1 MAELAL
7 SNTQAVASGTLKQQ
21 PSDFVVTE
29 QLGWEPTGEGEH
41 IYLWV
46 SKTGRNTRFVLTE
59 LARYSNIRER
69 DISYSGMKDKQ
80 ALTKQ
85 WFSLHVPGKQNID
98 WGNFAVDGV
107 LIEKV
112 VRHNRKLRRGTHKT
126 NHFSITI
133 NNIVGDSALVDQR
146 LEQIKR
152 QGFPNF
158 FGEQRFGFSGNN
170 LTEFNRWVETD
181 ARKPKNHDLY
191 LSAAR
196 SHLFNQV
203 LAARQTNNT
212 WNKVVAGDTAMLNGS
227 SSVFSVEQCDVE
239 IDQRCESFD
248 IHPTAPLWGK
258 GDLLTTGPVAVAEQS
273 IADEHQNWCDFL
285 VRQGLKQERRASR
298 AIAKNL
304 MWQWLDSTA
313 IKVEFELTKGCYATS
328 LLAEV
333 FDLHKNN
340 NEGKSE

>member
-1 MAELAL
+1 MPDLAL
-7 SNTQAVASGTLKQQ
+7 SNTQTVASGILKQQ

-29 QLGWEPTGEGEH
+29 QLGWEPSGEGEH
-41 IYLWV
+41 IYLWI
-46 SKTGRNTRFVLTE
+46 SKVGRNTRYVLTE

-98 WGNFAVDGV
+98 WENFAVDGV

-112 VRHNRKLRRGTHKT
+112 IRHNRKLRRGTHKT
-126 NHFSITI
+126 NHFSITV
-133 NNIVGDSALVDQR
+133 NNINGDNKLIDQR
-146 LEQIKR
+146 LEQIR
-152 QGFPNF
+152 QVGFPNF

-170 LTEFNRWVETD
+170 LIEFNRWVTSD
-181 ARKPKNHDLY
+181 TRKPKNHDLY

-196 SHLFNQV
+196 SHIFNKA
-203 LAARQTNNT
+203 LAMRQANKT
-212 WNKVVAGDTAMLNGS
+212 WNKILVGDMAMLDGS
-227 SSVFSVEQCDVE
+227 SSVFAVDVCDDE
-239 IDQRCESFD
+239 IKQRCESFD
-248 IHPTAPLWGK
+248 IHPSAPLWGK
-258 GDLLTTGPVAVAEQS
+258 GDLATTESVAVVEQS
-273 IADEHQNWCDFL
+273 IADEHQSWCEFL
-285 VRQGLKQERRASR
+285 ACQGLKQERRATR
-298 AIAKNL
+298 ALAKDL
-304 MWQWLDSTA
+304 TWRWLDKITV
-313 IKVEFELTKGCYATS
+313 KVEFELTKGCYATS

>member
-1 MAELAL
+1 MPELAL

-29 QLGWEPTGEGEH
+29 QLGWEPSGEGEH

-98 WGNFAVDGV
+98 WKNFAVDGV

-112 VRHNRKLRRGTHKT
+112 IRHNRKLRRGSHST

-133 NNIVGDSALVDQR
+133 NNIIGDSALVNQR
-146 LEQIKR
+146 LEQIKQ
-152 QGFPNF
+152 QGFANF

-170 LTEFNRWVETD
+170 LAEFTRWAESGKG
-181 ARKPKNHDLY
+181 KPKNHDLY

-203 LAARQTNNT
+203 LAARQTNKT
-212 WNKVVAGDTAMLNGS
+212 WNKVLAGDMAMLNGS
-227 SSVFSVEQCDVE
+227 SSVFAVDLCDDE
-239 IDQRCESFD
+239 IKQRCESFD
-248 IHPTAPLWGK
+248 IHPSAPLWGK
-258 GDLLTTGPVAVAEQS
+258 GDLSTTQSVALVEQS
-273 IADEHQNWCDFL
+273 IADEHQSWCEFL
-285 VRQGLKQERRASR
+285 ARQGLKQERRATR
-298 AIAKNL
+298 ALAKNL
-304 MWQWLDSTA
+304 AWQWLDEITV
-313 IKVEFELTKGCYATS
+313 KVEFELTKGCYATS

-333 FDLHKNN
+333 FDLHANN

>member
-7 SNTQAVASGTLKQQ
+7 SNTQTVASGTLKQQ

-29 QLGWEPTGEGEH
+29 QLGWEPIGEGEH

-46 SKTGRNTRFVLTE
+46 SKIGRNTRFVLTE

-98 WGNFAVDGV
+98 WQNFAVDGV
-107 LIEKV
+107 TIEKV
-112 VRHNRKLRRGTHKT
+112 VRHNRKLRRGAHKS

-133 NNIVGDSALVDQR
+133 NNVAGDSDAVDKKF
-146 LEQIKR
+146 EEIKKI
-152 QGFPNF
+152 GFPNF
-158 FGEQRFGFSGNN
+158 FGQQRFGFSGNN
-170 LTEFNRWVETD
+170 LAEFSRWVEKGKG
-181 ARKPKNHDLY
+181 KPRNHDLY

-196 SHLFNQV
+196 SHLFNKV
-203 LAARQTNNT
+203 LAARQVNDT
-212 WNKVVAGDTAMLNGS
+212 WNRIVDGDMAMLDGN
-227 SSVFSVEQCDVE
+227 SSVFAVAQCDSE
-239 IDQRCESFD
+239 ISQRCEGFD

-258 GDLLTTGPVAVAEQS
+258 GDLRSTGS
-273 IADEHQNWCDFL
+273 IADLEQAITELYQSWCDFL
-285 VRQGLKQERRASR
+285 VLQGLKQERRATR

-304 MWQWLDSTA
+304 TWTWLDNTTT
-313 IKVEFELTKGCYATS
+313 KVEFELTKGCYATS

-333 FDLHKNN
+333 FDLHNNN
-340 NEGKSE
+340 NERKSE